1 MKNAVKF
8 NLQYPSKDRSLIL
21 AICRCGGKTIKRSL
35 NVTIPTVIW
44 DKQLQRCIISEKDTV
59 RAKRE
64 YKKINKRLD
73 AIEQS
78 WNALA
83 VKNRLDTFDPQC
95 VESMFDSHLS
105 VSAKRADEEDRKE
118 NRTPLQFFQAH
129 IDKKTSMFCEA
140 TGRNISEKT
149 KGHHIVVLKR
159 LKAFMKDTNTPDSF
173 DIFDTEFKNKFIN
186 WAYHT
191 ARRKQG
197 GYSKNTVVATFSIL
211 KVWLNE
217 ATEAGLI
224 STTEYHK
231 YPSKGADVDN
241 IALTMQEIEAIY
253 RLDIPKLISK
263 GTIDAKSSIEATRDL
278 FIIGCWTGLRRAD
291 LNRINDAVFNLKS
304 NTLTIQTQ
312 KTNEKVI
319 VPLHPF
325 VRELYEKYKGKFP
338 KLIDK
343 SKANAQLQELGRL
356 AGVDELTE
364 RSSIREGRTITVKLL
379 KYQRITFHT
388 ARRSF
393 ATNLYRQ
400 GAPVVS
406 IMKMTGHKTEQNFL
420 KYLNISKEE
429 HSESMQKFFK

>member
-35 NVTIPTVIW
+35 NVTIPTRVW
-44 DKQLQRCIISEKDTV
+44 DKQSQRCLLSEGDTV
-59 RAKRE
+59 RATRE

-73 AIEQS
+73 EIEKS
-78 WNALA
+78 WNTLA
-83 VKNRLDTFDPQC
+83 DKNRLDSFDSQC
-95 VESMFDSHLS
+95 VETMFDSHLS
-105 VSAKRADEEDRKE
+105 VSAKKADEEDRRE
-118 NRTPLQFFQAH
+118 NRTPLQFFQEH
-129 IDKKTSMFCEA
+129 IDKKTSIICEA

-173 DIFDTEFKNKFIN
+173 DVFNKEFKYKFTN

-197 GYSKNTVVATFSIL
+197 GYSKNTVVATFSVL

-224 STTEYHK
+224 TTTEYHK
-231 YPSKGADVDN
+231 YPSKGEDVDN
-241 IALTMQEIEAIY
+241 IALSIEEIEDIY
-253 RLDIPKLISK
+253 RLDIPKLISE
-263 GTIDAKSSIEATRDL
+263 GVIDSKSSIEATRDL

-291 LNRINDAVFNLKS
+291 LNRINDAVFNFER

-325 VRELYEKYKGKFP
+325 VRELYEKYKGRLP

-343 SKANAQLQELGRL
+343 SKANVQLQELGRL

-364 RSSIREGRTITVKLL
+364 RSSVRGGKTVTVKLM
-379 KYQRITFHT
+379 KYQRISFHT

-400 GAPVVS
+400 GAPTVS
-406 IMKMTGHKTEQNFL
+406 IMKMTGHKTENSFL
-420 KYLNISKEE
+420 KYLKISKEE
-429 HSESMQKFFK
+429 HSEMMQKFFN

>member
-1 MKNAVKF
+1 MKNRVKF
-8 NLQYPSKDRSLIL
+8 NLQYPSKDRSLIM

-35 NVTIPTVIW
+35 NVTIPTRVW
-44 DKQLQRCIISEKDTV
+44 DKQSQRCLLSDGDTV
-59 RAKRE
+59 RDTRG

-78 WNALA
+78 WKALA
-83 VKNRLDTFDPQC
+83 EKNRLDSFDPQC
-95 VESMFDSHLS
+95 VEAMFDSHLS
-105 VSAKRADEEDRKE
+105 VSAKKTDEEDRRG
-118 NRTPLQFFQAH
+118 NRTPLEFFQQH
-129 IDKKTSMFCEA
+129 IDKKTSMICEA

-149 KGHHIVVLKR
+149 KGHHIVVLNR
-159 LKAFMKDTNTPDSF
+159 IKAFMKDTNTPDSF
-173 DIFDTEFKNKFIN
+173 EIFDTGFKEKFTN

-224 STTEYHK
+224 NSRDYHK
-231 YPSKGADVDN
+231 FPSKGDDVDN
-241 IALTMQEIEAIY
+241 IALTIEEIEAIY

-263 GTIDAKSSIEATRDL
+263 GVIDSKSSIETTRDL

-291 LNRINDAVFNLKS
+291 LNRINEALFDFKR

-325 VRELYEKYKGKFP
+325 VRELHAKYNGRFP

-343 SKANAQLQELGRL
+343 SKANSQLQELGRL
-356 AGVDELTE
+356 VKIDELTE
-364 RSSIREGRTITVKLL
+364 RSYIRGGKTVTEKLM
-379 KYQRITFHT
+379 KYQRISFHT

-400 GAPVVS
+400 GAPAIS
-406 IMKMTGHKTEQNFL
+406 IMKMTGHKTEQSFL
-420 KYLNISKEE
+420 KYLKVSKEE
-429 HSESMQKFFK
+429 HSEMMQKFFK

>member
-1 MKNAVKF
+1 
-8 NLQYPSKDRSLIL
+8 
-21 AICRCGGKTIKRSL
+21 
-35 NVTIPTVIW
+35 
-44 DKQLQRCIISEKDTV
+44 
-59 RAKRE
+59 
-64 YKKINKRLD
+64 
-73 AIEQS
+73 
-78 WNALA
+78 
-83 VKNRLDTFDPQC
+83 
-95 VESMFDSHLS
+95 
-105 VSAKRADEEDRKE
+105 
-118 NRTPLQFFQAH
+118 
-129 IDKKTSMFCEA
+129 
-140 TGRNISEKT
+140 
-149 KGHHIVVLKR
+149 
-159 LKAFMKDTNTPDSF
+159 MKDTNTPDSF

-217 ATEAGLI
+217 ASEAGLI

>member
-35 NVTIPTVIW
+35 NVTIPTCVW
-44 DKQLQRCIISEKDTV
+44 DKQSHRCILSECETV
-59 RAKRE
+59 RANRE

-78 WNALA
+78 WKSLA
-83 VKNRLDTFDPQC
+83 GKNRLDTFDLKT
-95 VESMFDSHLS
+95 VEAMFESHLS
-105 VSAKRADEEDRKE
+105 VSAKKADEEDLKE
-118 NRTPLQFFQAH
+118 NRTPLQFFQEH
-129 IDKKTSMFCEA
+129 IDKKTTMICEA

-149 KGHHIVVLKR
+149 KGHHVVVLKR

-173 DIFDTEFKNKFIN
+173 EIFDTKFKDKFTN

-197 GYSKNTVVATFSIL
+197 GYSYNTIVATFSVL
-211 KVWLNE
+211 KIWLNE

-224 STTEYHK
+224 NTTDYHK
-231 YPSKGADVDN
+231 YPSKGEDVDN
-241 IALTMQEIEAIY
+241 IALTIEEIERIY
-253 RLDIPKLISK
+253 RLDIPKLISD
-263 GTIDAKSSIEATRDL
+263 GVIDSKSSIEATRDL

-291 LNRINDAVFNLKS
+291 LNRINQAVFNFER

-325 VRELYEKYKGKFP
+325 VRELHAKYNGVFP

-343 SKANAQLQELGRL
+343 SKANSQLQELGRL
-356 AGVDELTE
+356 AEVDELTE
-364 RSSIREGRTITVKLL
+364 RSFTRGGKPVTEKLM
-379 KYQRITFHT
+379 KYQRIGFHT

-400 GAPVVS
+400 GAPTVS

-420 KYLNISKEE
+420 KYLKISKEE
-429 HSESMQKFFK
+429 HSEMMQKFFK

>member
-35 NVTIPTVIW
+35 NVTIPTHVW
-44 DKQLQRCIISEKDTV
+44 DKQSHRCLLLEDDTV

-64 YKKINKRLD
+64 YKKINKRLNKL
-73 AIEQS
+73 EQS

-83 VKNRLDTFDPQC
+83 EKNRLDTFDLHT
-95 VESMFDSHLS
+95 VESMFENHLC

-118 NRTPLQFFQAH
+118 NRTPLQFFQEH
-129 IDKKTSMFCEA
+129 IDKKTAMICEA
-140 TGRNISEKT
+140 SGRNISEKT
-149 KGHHIVVLKR
+149 KGHHVVVLKR

-173 DIFDTEFKNKFIN
+173 EIFDTKFKDKFTN

-197 GYSKNTVVATFSIL
+197 GYSYNTIVATFSVL
-211 KVWLNE
+211 KIWLNE

-224 STTEYHK
+224 NTTDYHK
-231 YPSKGADVDN
+231 YPSKGEDVDN
-241 IALTMQEIEAIY
+241 IALTIEEIERIY
-253 RLDIPKLISK
+253 RLDIPKLISD
-263 GTIDAKSSIEATRDL
+263 GVIDSKSSIEATRDL

-291 LNRINDAVFNLKS
+291 LNRINQAVFNLER

-325 VRELYEKYKGKFP
+325 VRELHAKYNGGFP
-338 KLIDK
+338 KLIDR
-343 SKANAQLQELGRL
+343 SKANSQLQELGRF
-356 AGVDELTE
+356 AEIDELTE
-364 RSSIREGRTITVKLL
+364 RSFTRGGKPVTEKLM
-379 KYQRITFHT
+379 KYQRIGFHT

-400 GAPVVS
+400 GAPTIS

-420 KYLNISKEE
+420 KYLKISKEE
-429 HSESMQKFFK
+429 HSEMMQKFFK

>member
-8 NLQYPSKDRSLIL
+8 NLQYPSKDHSLIL

-35 NVTIPTVIW
+35 NVTIPTCVW
-44 DKQLQRCIISEKDTV
+44 DKQSHRCLLSEGDTV
-59 RAKRE
+59 RNKRE
-64 YKKINKRLD
+64 YKKINKRLN
-73 AIEQS
+73 AIERS

-83 VKNRLDTFDPQC
+83 EKNRLDTFDLQT
-95 VESMFDSHLS
+95 VETMFESHLS
-105 VSAKRADEEDRKE
+105 VSAKRADEEDRME

-129 IDKKTSMFCEA
+129 IDKKTSMIWEA

-173 DIFDTEFKNKFIN
+173 EIFDKGFKDKFTN

-197 GYSKNTVVATFSIL
+197 GYSYNTIVATFSVL
-211 KVWLNE
+211 KIWLNE

-224 STTEYHK
+224 TTMDYHK
-231 YPSKGADVDN
+231 YPSKGEDVDN
-241 IALTMQEIEAIY
+241 IALTIEEIERIY
-253 RLDIPKLISK
+253 SLDIPNLISE
-263 GTIDAKSSIEATRDL
+263 GVIDSKSSIETTRDL
-278 FIIGCWTGLRRAD
+278 FIIGCWTGLRRSD
-291 LNRINDAVFNLKS
+291 LNRINEAIFDLDR

-312 KTNEKVI
+312 KTNERVI
-319 VPLHPF
+319 IPLHPF
-325 VRELYEKYKGKFP
+325 VREIYVKYKGNFP

-356 AGVDELTE
+356 AKIDELTE
-364 RSSIREGRTITVKLL
+364 RSFTRGGKPVSEKLM
-379 KYQRITFHT
+379 KYQRIGFHT

-400 GAPVVS
+400 GAPTVS

-420 KYLNISKEE
+420 KYLKISKEE
-429 HSESMQKFFK
+429 HSEMMQKFFK